1 LDIDHI
7 IPLSMAKSENELL
20 ELNNYKNLQLLPL
33 EYNRNIKKSNEWDPF
48 DFELY
53 LKTTSS

>member
-1 LDIDHI
+1 
-7 IPLSMAKSENELL
+7 MAKSENELL